1 MLGALMVGA
10 FIMISASALSMH
22 PPHNFHF
29 SRTEAQWNPESN
41 TVQVTM
47 RLDTDELELALQK
60 HQGLPEAFR
69 IWLGDD
75 QEWPEANSAI
85 YLWVTDHL
93 SIHVAGTDCVW
104 NWVGKEVEL
113 DVTYLYL
120 ESQPVDGKAAE
131 WRIDN
136 TLFLDQ
142 ELDQVNEVHVHGTNS
157 RGEPCEKREVLNVD
171 LTHFVWESGL
181 E

>member
-1 MLGALMVGA
+1 
-10 FIMISASALSMH
+10 
-22 PPHNFHF
+22 
-29 SRTEAQWNPESN
+29 
-41 TVQVTM
+41 M

-142 ELDQVNEVHVHGTNS
+142 ELEQVNEVHVHGIS
-157 RGEPCEKREVLNVD
+157 SQGQPCEKREVLNVD
-171 LTHFVWESGL
+171 LTQFVWDSGL